1 MHKPRARRRLV
12 HVLDGDFASGYF
24 PDLAR
29 FADGE
34 RYEIVFTSLDRLP
47 EARAALLTVPGVSR
61 YMPLDAAETVGGRA
75 TGSLRRGCWAAA
87 TELRLARLV
96 SRIRPDIVHAHLYLP
111 ALFGTLAA
119 ALRGVPARI
128 VGRHHSDL
136 LHRAA
141 RPIHVR
147 ADQLAT
153 RLSNAVITNS
163 EFTRSVMVEREAA
176 PPGKVH
182 VVYYGLDTKRLVP
195 APAGQLETLRTEL
208 GLTGDRLVA
217 LVPARLDREKGHEH
231 LFDALARLGRDYA
244 GTFHVLIAGE
254 GPDRERFERRV
265 EKLGIQEH
273 VTFLG
278 HRRDLPLVYQVADLT
293 VLPSLSEAFG
303 QVLIESLCFGTAVV
317 ATRVGGIPEI
327 VEDGRTGLLVAPA
340 DSSDLA
346 RALRASIEHPDRRA
360 AMARAGQ
367 THVRE
372 AFDSRRTA
380 RGNEAVYEVLLA
392 RAGEGAA

>member
-1 MHKPRARRRLV
+1 V

-34 RYEIVFTSLDRLP
+34 RYETVFTSLDGLP
-47 EARAALLTVPGVSR
+47 EDRVALLTVPGVSR
-61 YMPLDAAETVGGRA
+61 YVPLDAATNFGGQA
-75 TGSLRRGCWAAA
+75 TGLLGRGRWAAA
-87 TELRLARLV
+87 TELRLARFV

-111 ALFGTLAA
+111 ALLGTLAA
-119 ALRGVPARI
+119 ALRGVPARV

-163 EFTRSVMVEREAA
+163 EFTRAVMVEREAA
-176 PPGKVH
+176 PPDKVH
-182 VVYYGLDTKRLVP
+182 VVYYGLDTKSLVP
-195 APAGQLETLRTEL
+195 AAAERLETLRVEL
-208 GLTGDRLVA
+208 GLTGDRLVV

-231 LFDALARLGRDYA
+231 LFDALARLGRDNA
-244 GTFHVLIAGE
+244 RAFHVLVAGE
-254 GPDRERFERRV
+254 GPDREHFERRV
-265 EKLGIQEH
+265 EELGIQEH
-273 VTFLG
+273 VSFLG

-340 DSSDLA
+340 NSGDLA
-346 RALRASIEHPDRRA
+346 CALRASAEQPERRA

-380 RGNEAVYEVLLA
+380 RNNEAVYENLLA
-392 RAGEGAA
+392 RAGGGAA